1 VKQSCVAFI
10 PARSGSKRIP
20 DKNVK
25 KLGNHPILAYTI
37 QAALESH
44 VFDAVIC
51 ATDSQTYASIA
62 TYYGAEAP
70 FLRSVE
76 ISGDKSSDI
85 EWVEWML
92 VKLSEIGR
100 DYEFFSILRPT
111 NPFRSASTIKRAW
124 LAFSSDSKADS
135 LRAVE
140 KCKQHPGKM
149 WQIDGNRMNP
159 IMACKIGSVP
169 WHSSQYQNLPEFY
182 AQNAS
187 LEIAKS
193 SVVLDHNSISG
204 EQIVPFITSGFEGF
218 DINMF
223 EDWLLAEQLLA
234 HEKAKLPEISLP
246 PYEN

>member
-1 VKQSCVAFI
+1 MKQSCVAFI

-51 ATDSQTYASIA
+51 ATDSPKYASIA
-62 TYYGAEAP
+62 THYGAEAP
-70 FLRSVE
+70 FLRSAE

-124 LAFSSDSKADS
+124 LEFSSDRSRFVAG
-135 LRAVE
+135 R
-140 KCKQHPGKM
+140 
-149 WQIDGNRMNP
+149 
-159 IMACKIGSVP
+159 
-169 WHSSQYQNLPEFY
+169 
-182 AQNAS
+182 
-187 LEIAKS
+187 
-193 SVVLDHNSISG
+193 
-204 EQIVPFITSGFEGF
+204 
-218 DINMF
+218 
-223 EDWLLAEQLLA
+223 
-234 HEKAKLPEISLP
+234 
-246 PYEN
+246 